1 MAHILGRFLLDNSV
15 PDAKIQTIV
24 SPNKVMASS
33 VEDKFLRNDTSDT
46 INGKLFATGLD
57 AGFQKITGVLPG
69 THANDVVSVSQLQGF
84 QVSLSWRNPV
94 DEQATSPSGGEVGND
109 GWRVLINGSGSG
121 AFSGHDNEIA
131 TWDDVGA
138 SWSFDA
144 PEANWAVFDKN
155 TDNGYTYDDTGSQW
169 IQFNGAGQI
178 TPGDGIDK
186 SGNTLS
192 VNSSDISGLGLED
205 DGSNNLR
212 LAAGGFG
219 KGFQGGSG
227 SSVTFDADSIE
238 GVGLENDG
246 TESLRL
252 AAQGDGISG
261 GGGSLLSVK
270 SDVTGGANLSRSIN
284 VSPNGVSVKVD
295 DSTIGED
302 GSQQLEVKNNS
313 ISEHKLTVSV
323 SGNGIGG
330 GNGVPLTVASDSIGG
345 ANIAR
350 SVNVTANGVA
360 VKVDD
365 DTIGEGTFNRLQ
377 VKSAGIHFDNLDLSA
392 NPALEDDGSGR
403 TRVKVKSGGA
413 ITRDADGLSVNA
425 SELGAL
431 GVDRR
436 VSDFITIDSTD
447 ISNGYFL
454 ITKTPVRSTEV
465 TLIIIG
471 GGAQKYSTDF
481 TVDAGNKRVNMLS
494 SLLNIIQNGDD
505 AHVIYS
511 TEE

>member
-1 MAHILGRFLLDNSV
+1 
-15 PDAKIQTIV
+15 
-24 SPNKVMASS
+24 
-33 VEDKFLRNDTSDT
+33 
-46 INGKLFATGLD
+46 
-57 AGFQKITGVLPG
+57 
-69 THANDVVSVSQLQGF
+69 
-84 QVSLSWRNPV
+84 
-94 DEQATSPSGGEVGND
+94 
-109 GWRVLINGSGSG
+109 
-121 AFSGHDNEIA
+121 
-131 TWDDVGA
+131 
-138 SWSFDA
+138 
-144 PEANWAVFDKN
+144 
-155 TDNGYTYDDTGSQW
+155 
-169 IQFNGAGQI
+169 
-178 TPGDGIDK
+178 
-186 SGNTLS
+186 LS

-284 VSPNGVSVKVD
+284 VSPNGISVKVD

-350 SVNVTANGVA
+350 SVNVTSNGVA